1 MTNLKSKKHFIALA
15 MLSVTAIIWGWGFV
29 LNDQLLS
36 QMPQTPT
43 LLNAIRFSI
52 AALFLTIIFAKKV
65 KLNKQAIICSAI
77 GGTFLFFAF
86 WLQIIG
92 LNYTTPA
99 HSGFFTASYVVIVPL
114 IVWITRKKRPTTST
128 IIGVLVAFA
137 GLALLNIGTAEGA
150 QNALIGDLLTL
161 AGAVMFALQI
171 VWSERV
177 MSQNETDQYTF
188 TTLQMT
194 TTALLFVLA
203 TLIFE
208 SDKYCTLQIEFSYI
222 WWRFAIVALFGT
234 TFAYFAQTYAQ
245 IHIPSAETALVL
257 GCESPIGAIISIA
270 LGLDAFGWNIVCG
283 GILVILSVIL
293 VEVVPQIKAKRKNN
307 DLPE

>member
-1 MTNLKSKKHFIALA
+1 MLNQKSQQHILALS
-15 MLSVTAIIWGWGFV
+15 MLAFTAIIWGWGFV
-29 LNDQLLS
+29 LNDQLLA

-52 AALFLTIIFAKKV
+52 AALLLVAIFARKI
-65 KLNKQAIICSAI
+65 KLTKQAIISSAV
-77 GGTFLFFAF
+77 GGAFLFFAF

-114 IVWITRKKRPTTST
+114 VVWLTRKKRPGAST
-128 IIGVLVAFA
+128 MLGVLLAFV
-137 GLALLNIGTAEGA
+137 GLALLNIGTADSAE
-150 QNALIGDLLTL
+150 NALGGDLLTL

-171 VWSERV
+171 VWSEKV
-177 MSQNETDQYTF
+177 MSQNEVDQYTF
-188 TTLQMT
+188 TTLQLT
-194 TTALLFVLA
+194 VTAILFVLA

-208 SDKYCTLQIEFSYI
+208 SNKYPTLQIDFSYC
-222 WWRFAIVALFGT
+222 WWRFAIVSVLGT
-234 TFAYFAQTYAQ
+234 TLAYLAQTYAQ

-257 GCESPIGAIISIA
+257 GCESPIGAVISIA

-283 GILVILSVIL
+283 GMLVIVSVII
-293 VEVVPQIKAKRKNN
+293 VEVVPQIKAKNN
-307 DLPE
+307 ADLS